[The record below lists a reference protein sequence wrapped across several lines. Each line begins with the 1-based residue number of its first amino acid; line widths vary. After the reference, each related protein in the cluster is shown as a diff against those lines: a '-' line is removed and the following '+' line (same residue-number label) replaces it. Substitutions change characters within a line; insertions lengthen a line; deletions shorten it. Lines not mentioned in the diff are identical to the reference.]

1 MDLDETSTSKVIFKQ
16 LNNRLER
23 SEILVNDLF
32 GIIKRLGSE
41 NYVSFF

>member
-1 MDLDETSTSKVIFKQ
+1 MDLDETISSKVIFE

-32 GIIKRLGSE
+32 GIINRLGLE
-41 NYVSFF
+41 NSVSFF

>member
-1 MDLDETSTSKVIFKQ
+1 MDLDETTTKAIIKR
-16 LNNRLER
+16 LNNQLES